1 MGKEEEDLLLL
12 LPPSEGKLAP
22 TSGDPLDLSDLSVG
36 ELTTTRRQVMREL
49 VMLSRGGQKRAL
61 QVLGLSSGQ
70 VTELATN
77 SELESAPTALARE
90 VYSGVLYEALRLN
103 DLDSDDLVLAAER
116 IIITSSLFGLLRPDD
131 VIPTYR
137 LSGSVTLP
145 RLGKVSTLWRTA
157 LMGQT
162 PDVLVN
168 ELIVDFRS
176 GTYVSFWP
184 IPKGR
189 EDSALTVKIWQQ
201 GANGAKTAVSH
212 HNKAAKGELARTL
225 ATTPQDPQSPSDVAH
240 YCRGAGWDVSLAH
253 DAKLGHAR
261 LDVLI

>member
-1 MGKEEEDLLLL
+1 MLLL

-22 TSGDPLDLSDLSVG
+22 TNGDPLDLPELSFH
-36 ELTTTRRQVMREL
+36 ELTTTRRQVIREL
-49 VMLSRGGQKRAL
+49 IKLSSGGQKRAL
-61 QVLGLSSGQ
+61 LVLGLSGGQ
-70 VTELATN
+70 VAELAAN
-77 SELESAPTALARE
+77 SELETAPAAPARE
-90 VYSGVLYEALRLN
+90 VYSGVLFEALRLN
-103 DLDSDDLVLAAER
+103 ELNADDAQLATER
-116 IIITSSLFGLLRPDD
+116 IAITSSLFGLLRPGDL
-131 VIPTYR
+131 IPTYR

-145 RLGKVSTLWRTA
+145 RIGKVSAHWRKA
-157 LMGQT
+157 LTRTT
-162 PDVLVN
+162 PDALED

-212 HNKAAKGELARTL
+212 HNKATKGKLARAL
-225 ATTPQDPQSPSDVAH
+225 AVAREDLRSPAEVAE
-240 YCRGAGWDVSLAH
+240 YARGSGWDVSLEH

>member
-1 MGKEEEDLLLL
+1 MRLL

-22 TSGDPLDLSDLSVG
+22 TSGAPLDLADLSFG
-36 ELTTTRRQVMREL
+36 ELTTTRLQVMREL
-49 VMLSRGGQKRAL
+49 VKLSNGGQKRAL
-61 QVLGLSSGQ
+61 RVLGLSGGQ
-70 VTELATN
+70 IAELAAN
-77 SELESAPTALARE
+77 SELESAPAAPARE
-90 VYSGVLYEALRLN
+90 VYSGVLYETLRLN
-103 DLDSDDLVLAAER
+103 DLDGGDDGLLSQR
-116 IIITSSLFGLLRPDD
+116 IIITSSLFGFLRPED

-145 RLGKVSTLWRTA
+145 QLGKVSTHWRKA
-157 LMGQT
+157 LTRNT
-162 PDVLVN
+162 PDFLDK

-189 EDSALTVKIWQQ
+189 EDRALTVKIWQQ

-212 HNKAAKGELARTL
+212 HNKATKGELARVL
-225 ATTPQDPQSPSDVAH
+225 ATTHEDPQSPSEVAE
-240 YCRGAGWDVSLAH
+240 YCRSAGWDVSLEH
-253 DAKLGHAR
+253 DVKLGHPR